1 MKIILK
7 TGLLIFSGILLILSS
22 CRKFEE
28 YPIIPYIEFVSFAK
42 IYNDTLYVYDKA
54 YLTISFTDGDGD
66 IGLEQSDTLPP
77 YDYNFF
83 ISYFEKQNGEFVE
96 LILDPPLNARIPI
109 LTPSGTNKS
118 IKGEIEDE
126 IFLNYTSQYD
136 TIRIEVYILDRAL
149 HKSNVIQTPEIYI
162 K

>member
-7 TGLLIFSGILLILSS
+7 TGLLIFSGILIILSS

-28 YPIIPYIEFVSFAK
+28 YPIIPHIEFVSFAK
-42 IYNDTLYVYDKA
+42 IYNDLK
-54 YLTISFTDGDGD
+54 
-66 IGLEQSDTLPP
+66 QSDTIPP
-77 YDYNFF
+77 YDYNFY

-96 LILDPPLNARIPI
+96 LILDPPLNARIPM
-109 LTPSGTNKS
+109 LTPSGINKS

-136 TIRIEVYILDRAL
+136 TIRLEVYILDRAL

>member
-1 MKIILK
+1 MKIIFK
-7 TGLLIFSGILLILSS
+7 IGLLIFSGILIILSS

-28 YPIIPYIEFVSFAK
+28 YPIIPHIEFVSFAK
-42 IYNDTLYVYDKA
+42 IYNDTLEA
-54 YLTISFTDGDGD
+54 YTKGILTISYTDGDGD
-66 IGLEQSDTLPP
+66 IGLKQSDTIPP
-77 YDYNFF
+77 YDYNFY

-96 LILDPPLNARIPI
+96 LILDPPLNARIPM
-109 LTPSGTNKS
+109 LTPSGINKS

-136 TIRIEVYILDRAL
+136 TIRLEVYILDRAL